1 MKKYYLDP
9 TDGFYYLC
17 SKKINGCNKWD
28 NGNTCLE
35 CNSEFGLDENNKCIH
50 LSERS
55 KYYLDPITLRYASC
69 SKIEN
74 CEECSSTQC
83 LKCKSRFKLRNSICE
98 KDENNDKY
106 KAIVIAALIISIIA
120 LIGIVII
127 LLLLLRNNLFRSQNL
142 ITTSTNEIN
151 GDVEGESIEVKKR
164 KEAFIMK

>member
-106 KAIVIAALIISIIA
+106 KAIVIACFNYKYYSFN
-120 LIGIVII
+120 
-127 LLLLLRNNLFRSQNL
+127 RYCYHF
-142 ITTSTNEIN
+142 ITS
-151 GDVEGESIEVKKR
+151 VKK
-164 KEAFIMK
+164 